1 MMDIEALRINS
12 TFQSYCLFPLLGHH
26 SVYLRTIVHSLI
38 CPNDVPPSFKVI
50 IPFAISS
57 ASGSIGQL
65 SISSGNEDVSK
76 LFHFGTAFGKQALI
90 SDLLYELSNS
100 KHP

>member
-1 MMDIEALRINS
+1 M
-12 TFQSYCLFPLLGHH
+12 
-26 SVYLRTIVHSLI
+26 
-38 CPNDVPPSFKVI
+38 I

-65 SISSGNEDVSK
+65 SVSSDNEDVSK
-76 LFHFGTAFGKQALI
+76 VFHFGAAFGKQTLI